1 MVYSA
6 NGQLTQV
13 TLGRSVSQ
21 DFDATAVLNQKANL
35 GQLPLS
41 NGATITN
48 TDVVVGPPT
57 TSPTGSEC
65 RNPGDAYYP
74 VQTTL
79 MIDFPIVTCYS
90 PECIILDPIK
100 LVSESIEN
108 AQGEGLLR
116 CTVDV
121 VDITREILRAPSP
134 PPPSPPPPS
143 PPPPSPP
150 SPSPPPPSPPPPLP
164 PPPSPP
170 PSPPP
175 IPPPSLPPPSTVP
188 SPPPF
193 PPLADSTSCSAIAT
207 QELAVLDQQ
216 AVQLDTEL
224 GNAVAALNLIG
235 VDSRQCSLAQ
245 PPQTI
250 ATPIQPNY
258 TPASTSPCAS
268 GTWVPTGSGRR
279 AAETDATSHDA
290 PNDIN
295 HAEQLQLEPR
305 RKLAHPGHNA
315 QITIATLQ
323 DTSTFDAFNIDGV
336 NVENDPTI
344 FPGTSIPRLHYS
356 HLNMSTYDERGY
368 KPVVNNLG
376 GLGLERTCAKAFPPI
391 RGLDAQGGLSM

>member
-1 MVYSA
+1 M
-6 NGQLTQV
+6 
-13 TLGRSVSQ
+13 
-21 DFDATAVLNQKANL
+21 
-35 GQLPLS
+35 
-41 NGATITN
+41 
-48 TDVVVGPPT
+48 
-57 TSPTGSEC
+57 
-65 RNPGDAYYP
+65 
-74 VQTTL
+74 
-79 MIDFPIVTCYS
+79 
-90 PECIILDPIK
+90 
-100 LVSESIEN
+100 
-108 AQGEGLLR
+108 
-116 CTVDV
+116 
-121 VDITREILRAPSP
+121 
-134 PPPSPPPPS
+134 
-143 PPPPSPP
+143 
-150 SPSPPPPSPPPPLP
+150 
-164 PPPSPP
+164 
-170 PSPPP
+170 
-175 IPPPSLPPPSTVP
+175 
-188 SPPPF
+188 
-193 PPLADSTSCSAIAT
+193 
-207 QELAVLDQQ
+207 AVLDQQ

-376 GLGLERTCAKAFPPI
+376 GLGPGTYMCEGVPTDPGLGCSGWAQYVKPPPGEQNYIKIRDVCIGPRGERVSMKVYNTSQYLSAGLEVGQTSLDNRLRNNSPDPTCA
-391 RGLDAQGGLSM
+391 LSLVKMTRLATDTALTLVKTLFSNVRWKVSGASVN